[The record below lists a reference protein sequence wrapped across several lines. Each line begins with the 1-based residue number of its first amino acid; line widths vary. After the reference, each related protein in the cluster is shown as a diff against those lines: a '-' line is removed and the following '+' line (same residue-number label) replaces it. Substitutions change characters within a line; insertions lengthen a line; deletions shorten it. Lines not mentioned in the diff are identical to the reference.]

1 MLILI
6 MASLLVAMFAVIF
19 VNDLVRQNQQ
29 QKRTTEALA
38 QAKEALIGWSVQRTP
53 SVALPNARP
62 GELPCPDTNNDG
74 FEDGTCV
81 AGAVGRMPWKT
92 LGIPEP
98 RDGAGETLWYAMAG
112 PFRIWAVNSNPIN
125 SDTKGNITVYSGSSS
140 TVMTLEAVAVIFA
153 PGAVLGAQDRSC
165 TVGVNCTAT
174 GQCTTSPASLT
185 PKCNPTNYLDPT
197 GGANNATTNGP
208 YISAQASNTFNDRL
222 LVITTDSLMT
232 PVEQRVAREM
242 LKLLQLYKANSG
254 CNCYPWPDLSTGF
267 SDFGLN
273 RGRIPGYDLA
283 GTTSPPYA
291 LPVDWGVGG
300 APTLPQWFVDNG
312 WRRIIYYA
320 VGRTYL
326 ENSGAG
332 CTSCETGETTLR
344 VNNVPGTEVVIL
356 TPGAA
361 GAGRPVAYPW
371 TDWSPYLEDPEN
383 NNNSDDH
390 YEIPSSLGYSRDR
403 LYTIP

>member
-1 MLILI
+1 MLVLV
-6 MASLLVAMFAVIF
+6 MVSLLVAMFAVIF

-29 QKRTTEALA
+29 LQRTTDALA

-53 SVALPNARP
+53 SIPLPNARP
-62 GELPCPDTNNDG
+62 GELPCPDNNNDG

-81 AGAVGRMPWKT
+81 AGALGRMPWKT

-153 PGAVLGAQDRSC
+153 PGAVLGTQDRSC

-185 PKCNPTNYLDPT
+185 PKCNPTNYLDTT

-273 RGRIPGYDLA
+273 RGRIPGYDLGA
-283 GTTSPPYA
+283 TSPPYA

-300 APTLPQWFVDNG
+300 APTLPQWFIDNG

-320 VGRTYL
+320 VGRNFL
-326 ENSGAG
+326 ESSGAG
-332 CTSCETGETTLR
+332 CTSCETGQTTLS
-344 VNNVPGTEVVIL
+344 VNNVPGTEVVML
-356 TPGAA
+356 TPGPA

-371 TDWSPYLEDPEN
+371 TNWVPYLEDPEN
-383 NNNSDDH
+383 KDNSNDH
-390 YEIPSSLGYSRDR
+390 YETPLSSAYSRDR
-403 LYTIP
+403 IYTIP